1 MKNILKLLF
10 FAFFIGLILGSSL
23 PLMAQ
28 GEQEPMR
35 PLHTG
40 SAPKIDGVLDDA
52 VWQNAPTVKGF
63 KTWQPD
69 YGRDMAENTTVYFAY
84 DEENLYFAFRCFDSR
99 PDRIKTSVTSRDSVI
114 QDDWVCINLDT
125 FYDQQS
131 LHVFYC
137 NPQGI
142 QSDSRFE
149 GNQEDFSVDMVWY
162 SEGRIDE
169 LGYVVEIRIPF
180 KSLRFANRDPVEMGV
195 IFERRISRLSESGTY
210 PALDSVQGPNFLT
223 QTMPLLY
230 SDVKHYRLFELLP
243 AFTFGSNRESDQGSL
258 SAADNQGEASLTAK
272 YGISSDLILDGT
284 INPDFSQVESDA
296 GQIDFNLRYSL
307 FYPEKRPFFLEGLE
321 KFNFGGFHASDP
333 LVKVVHTRTIVNP
346 LTGFKLNGK
355 IGSKNTIA
363 AIYAMDELPDESP
376 GKYAHFTIFR
386 YKRALSGDSF
396 IGGFYTGRERTDGYN
411 RLLGTD
417 GQIRL
422 GPSSIFGFH
431 LFGSQTQKEPE
442 TSQENG
448 HALGLHYYYTT
459 SDWVVMLGA
468 QDIAEGFQTET
479 GYVTRTGL
487 SRFRSGVLRMFHLDS
502 KVVQRIDP
510 VIHSTQ
516 IRDKYSGLYETFNSF
531 DIRFLL
537 PRNTM
542 FLIGVRYATEVFL
555 AERFNTNL
563 ARFIASSQLTK
574 QVQLALLLFPIR
586 NKIRYVE
593 NPYQGYGHDAS
604 FSVLFLPS
612 ENLHLELS
620 LSYSDFYRKSDRTKE
635 LDYMISRG
643 KVTYQFSKYLFLRA
657 ILEHNSYHK
666 KLQTDLLA
674 SFTYIPGT
682 VIHLGYGSLYEK
694 IRWDQDHYEPSD
706 HFLETQRGLF
716 FKASY
721 LWRF

>member
-1 MKNILKLLF
+1 MKIRFQSLSILLGAVFLLW
-10 FAFFIGLILGSSL
+10 SSL
-23 PLMAQ
+23 YA
-28 GEQEPMR
+28 GDNQEPLR
-35 PLHTG
+35 PLRID
-40 SAPKIDGVLDDA
+40 SPPVIDGVLDDA
-52 VWQNAPTVKGF
+52 VWQTAPVVKGF

-69 YGRDMAENTTVYFAY
+69 YGRDVAEDTTVYFAY
-84 DEENLYFAFRCFDSR
+84 DRENLYFAFRCFDSR
-99 PDRIKTSVTSRDSVI
+99 PDRIKTSVTSRDSGI

-149 GNQEDFSVDMVWY
+149 GNQEDFSVDLVWY

-169 LGYVVEIRIPF
+169 QGYVVEIRIPF

-210 PALDSVQGPNFLT
+210 PALDPVQGPNFLT

-243 AFTFGSNRESDQGSL
+243 AFTYSSDQDLDEGKL
-258 SAADNQGEASLTAK
+258 AAAENQGNASLTAK
-272 YGISSDLILDGT
+272 FGITSDLILDGT
-284 INPDFSQVESDA
+284 LNPDFSQVESDA

-355 IGSKNTIA
+355 IGSKDTIA
-363 AIYAMDELPDESP
+363 SIYAMDEMPEETP
-376 GKYAHFTIFR
+376 GEYAHFTIFR

-396 IGGFYTGRERTDGYN
+396 IGGFYTGRERTAGHN
-411 RLLGTD
+411 RVLGTD

-431 LFGSQTQKEPE
+431 LFGSQTQKDPE
-442 TSQENG
+442 ASQENG

-479 GYVTRTGL
+479 GYITRTGL

-502 KVVQRIDP
+502 KVIQRIDP

-516 IRDKYSGLYETFNSF
+516 IRDKYSGLYETYNSF
-531 DIRFLL
+531 DIRFLM

-542 FLIGVRYATEVFL
+542 LLIGVRYATEVFL
-555 AERFNTNL
+555 AERFNTSL
-563 ARFIASSQLTK
+563 ARLIASSQLTK
-574 QVQLALLLFPIR
+574 QVQLSFVYMYR
-586 NKIRYVE
+586 NKIRYVSE
-593 NPYQGYGHDAS
+593 PYQGFGRDAS
-604 FSVLFLPS
+604 FGLLFLPTD
-612 ENLHLELS
+612 NLHLELS
-620 LSYSDFYRKSDRTKE
+620 LVYSDFYRKSDRTKE
-635 LDYMISRG
+635 YDYLISRG

-657 ILEHNSYHK
+657 ILEYNSFHK
-666 KLQTDLLA
+666 QMLTDVLA

-694 IRWDQDHYEPSD
+694 IRWEEDRYEPSD
-706 HFLETQRGLF
+706 RFLEAQRGLF

>member
-1 MKNILKLLF
+1 MKIRSQALT
-10 FAFFIGLILGSSL
+10 GILGTVL
-23 PLMAQ
+23 ALCGPLLA
-28 GEQEPMR
+28 GSTLEPLR
-35 PLHTG
+35 PLRTDTR
-40 SAPKIDGVLDDA
+40 PVIDGVLDDA
-52 VWQNAPTVKGF
+52 VWQNAPVVKGF

-69 YGRDMAENTTVYFAY
+69 YGRDMAEDTAVYFAY
-84 DEENLYFAFRCFDSR
+84 DRENLYFAFRCFDSR
-99 PDRIKTSVTSRDSVI
+99 PDRIKTSVSSRDSGM

-125 FYDQQS
+125 FNDQQS

-149 GNQEDFSVDMVWY
+149 GNREDFSVDLVWF

-169 LGYVVEIRIPF
+169 QGYVVEIQVPF

-210 PALDSVQGPNFLT
+210 PALDPAQGPNFLT

-243 AFTFGSNRESDQGSL
+243 AFTYSSDQELDEGKL
-258 SAADNQGEASLTAK
+258 AAAENRGNASLTAK
-272 YGISSDLILDGT
+272 LGITSDLILDGT
-284 INPDFSQVESDA
+284 LNPDFSQVESDA

-355 IGSKNTIA
+355 IGSKDTIA
-363 AIYAMDELPDESP
+363 SIYAMDELPEESP
-376 GKYAHFTIFR
+376 DKYAHFTIFR

-396 IGGFYTGRERTDGYN
+396 IGGFYTGRERTAGYN

-417 GQIRL
+417 GQLRL

-431 LFGSQTQKEPE
+431 LFGSQTRKDPE
-442 TSQENG
+442 SSRADG

-459 SDWVVMLGA
+459 RDWVVMLGA

-479 GYVTRTGL
+479 GYITRTGL
-487 SRFRSGVLRMFHLDS
+487 SRIRSGALRMFHLDS
-502 KVVQRIDP
+502 KIVHRIDP
-510 VIHSTQ
+510 LIHSTQ

-531 DIRFLL
+531 DIRFIL
-537 PRNTM
+537 PRNSM
-542 FLIGVRYATEVFL
+542 FLVGVRYATEVFL
-555 AERFNTNL
+555 AERFNTSL
-563 ARFIASSQLTK
+563 ARLVATSQLTR
-574 QVQLALLLFPIR
+574 QLQLSLIYQYG
-586 NKIRYVE
+586 NKIRYVAD
-593 NPYQGYGHDAS
+593 PYQGYGHAAGINL
-604 FSVLFLPS
+604 LFLPTDS
-612 ENLHLELS
+612 FHLELD
-620 LSYSDFYRKSDRTKE
+620 LSYSDFSRESDRTKE
-635 LDYMISRG
+635 YDYLISRG
-643 KVTYQFSKYLFLRA
+643 KVTYQFNKYLFLRA
-657 ILEHNSYHK
+657 ILEYNSFRET
-666 KLQTDLLA
+666 LLTDLLA

-694 IRWDQDHYEPSD
+694 IRWEEDRYEPSD
-706 HFLETQRGLF
+706 DFLVTQRGLF

>member
-1 MKNILKLLF
+1 MF
-10 FAFFIGLILGSSL
+10 WSSL
-23 PLMAQ
+23 HA
-28 GEQEPMR
+28 GDNQEPLR
-35 PLHTG
+35 PLLID
-40 SAPKIDGVLDDA
+40 SPPVIDGVLDDA
-52 VWQNAPTVKGF
+52 VWQAAPKIKGF

-69 YGRDMAENTTVYFAY
+69 YGRDVAEDTTVYFAY
-84 DEENLYFAFRCFDSR
+84 DRENLYFAFRCFDSR
-99 PDRIKTSVTSRDSVI
+99 PDRIKTSVSSRDSGI
-114 QDDWVCINLDT
+114 QDDWVGINLDT
-125 FYDQQS
+125 FNDQQS

-149 GNQEDFSVDMVWY
+149 GNQEDFSIDLVWY

-169 LGYVVEIRIPF
+169 QGYVVEIRIPF

-210 PALDSVQGPNFLT
+210 PALDPVQGSNFLT

-243 AFTFGSNRESDQGSL
+243 AFTYSSDQDLDEGKL
-258 SAADNQGEASLTAK
+258 AAAENQGNASLTAK
-272 YGISSDLILDGT
+272 FGITSDLILDGT
-284 INPDFSQVESDA
+284 LNPDFSQVESDA
-296 GQIDFNLRYSL
+296 GKIDFNLRYSL

-355 IGSKNTIA
+355 IGSKDTIA
-363 AIYAMDELPDESP
+363 SIYAMDELPEESP

-396 IGGFYTGRERTDGYN
+396 IGGFYTGRERTAGHN

-417 GQIRL
+417 GQLRL

-431 LFGSQTQKEPE
+431 LFGSQTQKDPE
-442 TSQENG
+442 SSQENG

-459 SDWVVMLGA
+459 GDWVVMLGA

-479 GYVTRTGL
+479 GYITRTGL

-502 KVVQRIDP
+502 KVIQRIDP

-516 IRDKYSGLYETFNSF
+516 IRDKYSGLYETYNSF
-531 DIRFLL
+531 DIRFLM

-542 FLIGVRYATEVFL
+542 LLIGVRYATEVFL
-555 AERFNTNL
+555 AERFNTSL
-563 ARFIASSQLTK
+563 ARLIASSQLTK
-574 QVQLALLLFPIR
+574 QVQLSFVYMYR
-586 NKIRYVE
+586 NKIRYVSE
-593 NPYQGYGHDAS
+593 PYQGFGHDAS
-604 FSVLFLPS
+604 FGLLFLPTD
-612 ENLHLELS
+612 NLHLELS
-620 LSYSDFYRKSDRTKE
+620 LVYSDFFRESDRVKE
-635 LDYMISRG
+635 YDYLISRG
-643 KVTYQFSKYLFLRA
+643 KVTYQFSKYFFLRA
-657 ILEHNSYHK
+657 ILEYNSFHK
-666 KLQTDLLA
+666 KLLTDLLA

-694 IRWDQDHYEPSD
+694 IRWEEGRYDPSD
-706 HFLETQRGLF
+706 RFLETQRGLF